1 MICNLNS
8 DAGLCN
14 GTRLRF
20 ASLRERSIEAT
31 VMPWPVNRNT
41 MFIPRN
47 ISYTEDDDKEF
58 PFKLKRKEFPVVPP
72 FAMTINKAQGQSS
85 HHVDIYLESSV
96 SAHGQRNSH
105 FAKGN

>member
-31 VMPWPVNRNT
+31 VMPWPANRNT
-41 MFIPRN
+41 MFLPRN
-47 ISYTEDDDKEF
+47 ISYTENDDKEF
-58 PFKLKRKEFPVVPP
+58 PFKLKLPP

-85 HHVDIYLESSV
+85 HHVGIYLKFICVCARSTECCYI
-96 SAHGQRNSH
+96 QSH
-105 FAKGN
+105 FTKSN